1 MEREQYLE
9 EYQEEKKAEW
19 DDMTKAFEDTFAEK
33 DTFVSTQL
41 YAIRMTSRSI
51 FILICWTIIACI
63 FIFKIKDIFF
73 VLSTKIY

>member
-51 FILICWTIIACI
+51 FILIC
-63 FIFKIKDIFF
+63 
-73 VLSTKIY
+73 